1 MNKSARIAARI
12 DPETDGLL
20 DQLAEE
26 TGRSKSY
33 LVNDALQDY
42 VKRELELAAAV
53 REGIRQAKAGL
64 GLPHEEVMAAL
75 RARIAKALAEGGTGS
90 S

>member
-12 DPETDGLL
+12 DPEIDGLL

-33 LVNDALQDY
+33 LVNDALRDY
-42 VKRELELAAAV
+42 VKRELEIAAAV
-53 REGIRQAKAGL
+53 REGIRQAKAGMII
-64 GLPHEEVMAAL
+64 PHEEVMAGIRAKIAAAL
-75 RARIAKALAEGGTGS
+75 TRLKAAD
-90 S
+90 